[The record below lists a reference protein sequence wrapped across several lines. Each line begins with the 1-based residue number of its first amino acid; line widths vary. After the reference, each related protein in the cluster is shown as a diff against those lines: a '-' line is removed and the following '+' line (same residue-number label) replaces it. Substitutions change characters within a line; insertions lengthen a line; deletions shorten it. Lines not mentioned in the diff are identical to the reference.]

1 MQQNKPLTL
10 GSLFDGSG
18 GFPLGG
24 LLAGIKPVWASE
36 VEPFP
41 IRVTTKRLPFMKHY
55 GDVSKMNGGEIE
67 PVDII
72 TFGSPC
78 QDMSIAGKRSGLD
91 GNRSS
96 LFYEAI
102 RIVKEMR
109 CKTNGE
115 YPRYICWEN
124 VPGAFSS
131 NGGEDFKAVLD
142 AVIGVVHEDAEVP
155 MPENRRWPYADLYLG
170 DGWSVA
176 YRTLDAQYWGVPQR
190 RKRIFLVADFG
201 GRSAGKILFESE
213 GLSGY
218 SAEGFRAWQ
227 RAAGSFETRIGATGT
242 VLNDQGGDRVEV
254 TEDVAATLRAETH
267 GHTPCVV
274 ESAGFCTEHSAKSRT
289 IGYEEECSP
298 TLRAGTVPAAVALE
312 NHPVDSRVK
321 ISEDGNVQTLTSRMG
336 TGGNNVPLVMKIRSG
351 CEGGGK
357 GALIQKDKSATLACN
372 NDQTL
377 FEPTSWDGRTIA
389 PTLTAKN
396 AGGNQRMPDKD
407 NFNCIL
413 EAYGICSK
421 DSNAMKSDNP
431 HSGVYKADTSRTLDG
446 NGGNP
451 SCNQGG
457 IAIVAFTQNQRDEV
471 RDLGNRSA
479 VVCANAGTKQ
489 QTFVLQGSMIGR
501 DDKNGPQGDGVNEDV
516 SFTLNTVDRH
526 AVYAMTTGG
535 FPVTGEEVAPS
546 LLAMDYKDPAIVN
559 EPAYGIGRDTFNQG
573 KNAKFAPSVAEEVQ
587 PTLVAK
593 GPGAVCKPISF
604 YPQMKAE
611 CQTPREDVANTLVNG
626 TNPGFQNGL
635 VENQYTV
642 RRLTPTECARLQG
655 FPDRW
660 CADLGTE
667 NPSFIDM
674 AFWMDVFETHR
685 KIMGTSSKPKTEKQI
700 RTWLKDPYSDA
711 AEYKMWGNGVA
722 LPCVWFVLSGI
733 VYYDAILTEKST

>member
-1 MQQNKPLTL
+1 MKNNTLTL

-24 LLAGIKPVWASE
+24 MMAGITPVWASE

-41 IRVTTKRLPFMKHY
+41 IRVTTNRLPFMKHY
-55 GDVSKMNGGEIE
+55 GDITAMDGGKIE

-78 QDMSIAGKRSGLD
+78 QDMSVAGRRDGLD
-91 GNRSS
+91 GSRSS
-96 LFYEAI
+96 LFYEAV
-102 RIVKEMR
+102 RIIKEMR
-109 CKTNGE
+109 CATGGK
-115 YPRYICWEN
+115 YPRWICWEN

-131 NGGEDFKAVLD
+131 NKGEDFKAVLE
-142 AVIGVVHEDAEVP
+142 AVIGIAEPNAQVP
-155 MPENRRWPYADLYLG
+155 MPEKARWPYADLYMG

-190 RKRIFLVADFG
+190 RRRIYLVADLAG
-201 GRSAGKILFESE
+201 GSAGKILFESE

-218 SAEGFRAWQ
+218 SAEGFRSWQ
-227 RAAGSFETRIGATGT
+227 RAAGSLETRIGAAGYDGYNGCLTEEVSSTLGVNCGMSTGRNGI
-242 VLNDQGGDRVEV
+242 VLNDQGGNRMEV
-254 TEDVAATLRAETH
+254 SEDVAATLRAETH
-267 GHTPCVV
+267 GHPPCVV

-289 IGYEEECSP
+289 IGSEEECSP

-357 GALIQKDKSATLACN
+357 GALIQTDKSATLSCN

-377 FEPTSWDGRTIA
+377 FEPCGWDGGQGS
-389 PTLTAKN
+389 PTLTKQN

-407 NFNCIL
+407 NFNCVL
-413 EAYGICSK
+413 QPFGICSDK
-421 DSNAMKSDNP
+421 SNAMLSDNP
-431 HSGVYKADTSRTLDG
+431 HSGIYEAETARTLDG

-457 IAIVAFTQNQRDEV
+457 IAVVAFTQNQRDEV
-471 RDLGNRSA
+471 RDLGDRSA

-526 AVYAMTTGG
+526 AVYSMTTGS
-535 FPVTGEEVAPS
+535 FTQVAEETSPTIMAR
-546 LLAMDYKDPAIVN
+546 DYKDPNAVCS
-559 EPAYGIGRDTFNQG
+559 GIG
-573 KNAKFAPSVAEEVQ
+573 
-587 PTLVAK
+587 
-593 GPGAVCKPISF
+593 
-604 YPQMKAE
+604 
-611 CQTPREDVANTLVNG
+611 
-626 TNPGFQNGL
+626 
-635 VENQYTV
+635 YTV

-655 FPDRW
+655 FPDNW

-667 NPSFIDM
+667 KPTDEEM
-674 AFWMDVFETHR
+674 YFWHKVF
-685 KIMGTSSKPKTEKQI
+685 KTYAAVTGCKMKSDAQI
-700 RTWLKDPYSDA
+700 AKWLKDPHSDS

-733 VYYDAILTEKST
+733 VWYAQSEGGYAPK